1 MTSYLVVYLL
11 GVLFGGIA
19 VKLFGTHK
27 HSGNIIVTS
36 DEDGTYLSLE
46 LKRLEDVTTKQ
57 EVTFGV
63 ITRN

>member
-1 MTSYLVVYLL
+1 MTVYLVVYLL
-11 GVLFGGIA
+11 GVLFGGI
-19 VKLFGTHK
+19 VVTLLNKRK